1 MIYDDPSTS
10 GHVDLHM
17 TQGDGTDFPDMR
29 FFLVS
34 ENGLIA
40 GDRVGIHLY
49 HIPELGDVDDG
60 SFLAPVWSWFGDA
73 SGYHGTTYRTVS
85 PYPALWLQ
93 GEQITHTLEFD
104 VDESGCFPIVAN
116 HHITLGQPAYY
127 VERYLKLRGQKVMST
142 EVRQGGEVV
151 FRTGVL
157 GKPDLARE
165 LRASLPGRRLR
176 GRRWLE
182 QNGVKYTGLDE
193 VTGRILVV
201 IGTVPDQGADN
212 IPYARRLCLVDLPI

>member
-1 MIYDDPSTS
+1 MMVPSSLQFGLGLGMLRDITALPTGRCRPTLHS
-10 GHVDLHM
+10 G
-17 TQGDGTDFPDMR
+17 FK
-29 FFLVS
+29 
-34 ENGLIA
+34 EN
-40 GDRVGIHLY
+40 R
-49 HIPELGDVDDG
+49 
-60 SFLAPVWSWFGDA
+60 S
-73 SGYHGTTYRTVS
+73 
-85 PYPALWLQ
+85 
-93 GEQITHTLEFD
+93 HTLEFH
-104 VDESGCFPIVAN
+104 VDESGCFPIVVN
-116 HHITLGQPAYY
+116 HHITLRQPAYY

-157 GKPDLARE
+157 GKLDLARE

-182 QNGVKYTGLDE
+182 QNGVKCTDLDE